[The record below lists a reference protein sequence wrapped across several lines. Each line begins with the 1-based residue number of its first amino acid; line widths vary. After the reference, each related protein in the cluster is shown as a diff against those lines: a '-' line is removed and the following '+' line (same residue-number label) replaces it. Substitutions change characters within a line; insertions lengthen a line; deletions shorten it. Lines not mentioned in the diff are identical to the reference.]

1 MTDELSGGDCLMSG
15 PEGTGATG
23 VDGEREARFVLA
35 CITDPGD
42 PALAEAVSG
51 SGAIQVLAG
60 ISEHTGTLRG
70 TERWA
75 RRLELLDRGAMVD
88 RMSAVGARF
97 VVPGDPGWSTG
108 LTDLRSVRSVAN
120 GGGSPIGLWV
130 RGRPQPAGSTAVAV
144 VGARDATAY
153 GNGVAVDLG
162 SALADAGAV
171 VVSGG
176 ALGIDAAAHRG
187 ALVAGGHTVAVL
199 ACGIDVA
206 YPRAHTDLLDRIAAD
221 GLLVSELP
229 PGSTPTRHGFL
240 IRNRLVAALS
250 SATVVVEAALRSGAL
265 NTASWAQALLRIVAA
280 VPGPVTSPLSAGCH
294 RLVREAGAVLVT
306 GADEVLELLG
316 PLVGAPSG
324 PGEGDVDRDPRAG
337 LDEIG
342 RRVLEAV
349 PAATAISLGRLRAI
363 TGDATIPVLSALGE
377 LLERDL
383 VEQTDTG
390 WRLSAAQRRGRR
402 SG

>member
-1 MTDELSGGDCLMSG
+1 MSSVVGEG
-15 PEGTGATG
+15 PTGA
-23 VDGEREARFVLA
+23 DLERDARFVLA

-42 PALAEAVSG
+42 PALTEAVSAG
-51 SGAIQVLAG
+51 GAVPVLAG
-60 ISEHTGTLRG
+60 IAAHTGALRG
-70 TERWA
+70 ADRWA
-75 RRLELLDRGAMVD
+75 HRLELLDRRAVTE
-88 RMSAVGARF
+88 RMTAVGARF
-97 VVPGDPGWSTG
+97 VVPGDPDWSAG

-120 GGGSPIGLWV
+120 GGGAPIGLWV
-130 RGRPQPAGSTAVAV
+130 RGRPLPPGAPGVAV

-153 GNGVAVDLG
+153 GTAVAVDLG
-162 SALADAGAV
+162 SSLADAGAV

-206 YPRAHTDLLDRIAAD
+206 YPRAHADLLDRIAED

-240 IRNRLVAALS
+240 IRNRIVAALS
-250 SATVVVEAALRSGAL
+250 SGTVVVEAALRSGAL

-316 PLVGAPSG
+316 PLGRVPSG
-324 PGEGDVDRDPRAG
+324 AGAGEVDDDPRSG

-349 PAATAISLGRLRAI
+349 PAAAAVSLGRLRAI
-363 TGDATIPVLSALGE
+363 TGDATMPVLTALGE

-383 VEQTDTG
+383 VEQTDVG
-390 WRLSAAQRRGRR
+390 WRLSAMQRRRRR
-402 SG
+402 SR